1 MVRLGFDAE
10 LHLDL
15 VVQSNLICCAH
26 FIGTTST
33 CQPLLIKIFSECR
46 FGLLH
51 LISCSMSTQKPV
63 KVGVLFS
70 RTGPTAT
77 IETSQ
82 LEATLFAI
90 DEINQAGGINGREL
104 KPVHYDPCSDPIKF
118 RFFAEKLILEDNVN
132 VIFGCYLSNTR
143 KAVLSIVEKWQRL
156 LFYPTPYE
164 GFEFSRNIIY
174 TGPAPNQNSAQ
185 LAEFMSRNFGP
196 RVYMVG
202 NDYIYPHESNRIM
215 RDFMLNRL
223 GGANI
228 AERYVAMDAHESDFR
243 DIVRHI
249 KDTQP
254 DFIFSTVVGNCTKL
268 LYEAYAEAGLN
279 SAKMPIASLTT
290 CESELSQMSQG
301 IAKGHFTAAPYF
313 QSVVS
318 ETNQKCIARFRLKF
332 GTEVEPNM
340 CWEAAYFQVHLFA
353 QAMLKSDSDAID
365 QLLPSLLGSEFNA
378 PQGKVRI
385 NPINHHTRLNPRI
398 ARISHAD
405 KFEIVQEI
413 TGGVDADPYLIKH
426 ELSVLPEVQ
435 RPLMVYDA

>member
-1 MVRLGFDAE
+1 
-10 LHLDL
+10 
-15 VVQSNLICCAH
+15 
-26 FIGTTST
+26 
-33 CQPLLIKIFSECR
+33 
-46 FGLLH
+46 
-51 LISCSMSTQKPV
+51 MSTQKPV

-70 RTGPTAT
+70 CTGPTAT

-413 TGGVDADPYLIKH
+413 TAGVDADPYLIKH

>member
-1 MVRLGFDAE
+1 
-10 LHLDL
+10 
-15 VVQSNLICCAH
+15 
-26 FIGTTST
+26 
-33 CQPLLIKIFSECR
+33 
-46 FGLLH
+46 
-51 LISCSMSTQKPV
+51 MSTQKPV

-70 RTGPTAT
+70 STGPTAT

-413 TGGVDADPYLIKH
+413 TAGVDADPYLIKH

>member
-1 MVRLGFDAE
+1 M
-10 LHLDL
+10 
-15 VVQSNLICCAH
+15 
-26 FIGTTST
+26 
-33 CQPLLIKIFSECR
+33 P
-46 FGLLH
+46 
-51 LISCSMSTQKPV
+51 TQKPV

-70 RTGPTAT
+70 RTGPTAQ
-77 IETSQ
+77 IEISQ
-82 LEATLFAI
+82 LEGTLFAI
-90 DEINQAGGINGREL
+90 DEINQAGGINSREL
-104 KPVHYDPCSDPIKF
+104 IPVYYDPCSDPVKF

-215 RDFMLNRL
+215 RDFMLKRV

-228 AERYVAMDAHESDFR
+228 AERYVAMNADESDFR

-332 GTEVEPNM
+332 GTAVEPNM

-413 TGGVDADPYLIKH
+413 TAGVDPDPYLIEH

-435 RPLMVYDA
+435 PPLLVYDA

>member
-1 MVRLGFDAE
+1 MA
-10 LHLDL
+10 
-15 VVQSNLICCAH
+15 
-26 FIGTTST
+26 
-33 CQPLLIKIFSECR
+33 
-46 FGLLH
+46 
-51 LISCSMSTQKPV
+51 TQKFI

-70 RTGPTAT
+70 SSGPTAK
-77 IETSQ
+77 IEISQ
-82 LEATLFAI
+82 LKGTLFAI

-104 KPVHYDPCSDPIKF
+104 IPVQYDPGSDPVKC

-132 VIFGCYLSNTR
+132 VIFGCYLSSTR
-143 KAVLSIVEKWQRL
+143 KAVLSVVEKWQRL

-223 GGANI
+223 GGANV
-228 AERYVAMDAHESDFR
+228 AERYVAMDADESDFR

-249 KDTQP
+249 KDSKP

-268 LYEAYAEAGLN
+268 LYEAYAEAGLS

-290 CESELSQMSQG
+290 CEAELSQMSPG
-301 IAKGHFTAAPYF
+301 IANGHFTAAPYF
-313 QSVVS
+313 QSVGT
-318 ETNQKCIARFRLKF
+318 EANEKCIVRFRLKF

-353 QAMLKSDSDAID
+353 QAMYKSDSDAID

-378 PQGKVRI
+378 PQGQVRI

-413 TGGVDADPYLIKH
+413 SAGVDADPYLLKH
-426 ELSVLPEVQ
+426 EHSDLQEFQQSVID
-435 RPLMVYDA
+435 YDA

>member
-1 MVRLGFDAE
+1 
-10 LHLDL
+10 
-15 VVQSNLICCAH
+15 
-26 FIGTTST
+26 
-33 CQPLLIKIFSECR
+33 
-46 FGLLH
+46 
-51 LISCSMSTQKPV
+51 MSTQKPV

-215 RDFMLNRL
+215 RDFMLNRV

-385 NPINHHTRLNPRI
+385 NPINHQLAQTI
-398 ARISHAD
+398 
-405 KFEIVQEI
+405 
-413 TGGVDADPYLIKH
+413 
-426 ELSVLPEVQ
+426 LS
-435 RPLMVYDA
+435 

>member
-1 MVRLGFDAE
+1 
-10 LHLDL
+10 
-15 VVQSNLICCAH
+15 
-26 FIGTTST
+26 
-33 CQPLLIKIFSECR
+33 
-46 FGLLH
+46 
-51 LISCSMSTQKPV
+51 MSTQKPV

-435 RPLMVYDA
+435 PPLLVYDA

>member
-1 MVRLGFDAE
+1 
-10 LHLDL
+10 
-15 VVQSNLICCAH
+15 
-26 FIGTTST
+26 
-33 CQPLLIKIFSECR
+33 
-46 FGLLH
+46 
-51 LISCSMSTQKPV
+51 MSTQKPV

-332 GTEVEPNM
+332 GTAVEPNM

-413 TGGVDADPYLIKH
+413 TAGVDADPYLIKH

>member
-1 MVRLGFDAE
+1 
-10 LHLDL
+10 
-15 VVQSNLICCAH
+15 
-26 FIGTTST
+26 
-33 CQPLLIKIFSECR
+33 
-46 FGLLH
+46 
-51 LISCSMSTQKPV
+51 
-63 KVGVLFS
+63 
-70 RTGPTAT
+70 
-77 IETSQ
+77 
-82 LEATLFAI
+82 
-90 DEINQAGGINGREL
+90 
-104 KPVHYDPCSDPIKF
+104 
-118 RFFAEKLILEDNVN
+118 
-132 VIFGCYLSNTR
+132 
-143 KAVLSIVEKWQRL
+143 
-156 LFYPTPYE
+156 
-164 GFEFSRNIIY
+164 
-174 TGPAPNQNSAQ
+174 
-185 LAEFMSRNFGP
+185 MSRNFGS

-290 CESELSQMSQG
+290 CEAELSQMSPG
-301 IAKGHFTAAPYF
+301 IANGHFTAAPYF

-353 QAMLKSDSDAID
+353 QAMQKSNSDAID

-378 PQGKVRI
+378 PQGQVRI

-413 TGGVDADPYLIKH
+413 SSGVDADPYLLKH
-426 ELSVLPEVQ
+426 EHSDLQEFQQSLID
-435 RPLMVYDA
+435 YDA